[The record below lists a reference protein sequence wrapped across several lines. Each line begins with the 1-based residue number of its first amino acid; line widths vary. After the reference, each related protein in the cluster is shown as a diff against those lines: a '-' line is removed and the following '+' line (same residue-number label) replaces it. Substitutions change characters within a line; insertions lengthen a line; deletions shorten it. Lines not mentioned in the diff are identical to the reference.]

1 MMSPDKQTVVLT
13 IDDEEAIRESFQ
25 LYLED
30 YGFSV
35 VQAENGRVGIDLYEQ
50 ISPDLVLVD
59 LRMPEVD
66 GLQVLEHIVGSSR
79 ETPIIVVSGTGV
91 ISDAVEALHL
101 GAWDY
106 LLKPVQ
112 DLSVLRHAVNR
123 ALERR
128 NLLIQNREY
137 QSHLENE
144 VEKRTEQLLKT
155 NAELK
160 QVNNKLVESE
170 EKYRSIFE
178 SLVDVYFE
186 VDREGVILELSP
198 SIFPVFGYH
207 RDDLIGKDV
216 GRLYADPEQRGRLV
230 QQITDAGSLSDYEV
244 LLRKADGNEVPCS
257 VTASIQAFNVDNSW
271 RLTGT
276 IRDISE
282 RKLAENRVQ
291 HQAYHDALTDLPNR
305 VLLRDRL
312 EQALAHS
319 KRHGRHGAL
328 LFIDIDRFKTI
339 NDSLGHNV
347 GDQLLIQAAL
357 RLRKLLR
364 EEDTVARIGGD
375 EFVILLADMGND
387 AQATARR
394 AQGVAEKVKR
404 DLSEVFRIK
413 DHELYITPSI
423 GISLF
428 PMGKED
434 ADEVLKHGDTAMYQ
448 AKEAGRN
455 TIRFFLPRM
464 QSEADERL
472 LMEKDLRNSIARN
485 ELLIHYQPQI
495 NSEGRICGAEG
506 LLRWM
511 HPEHGMIPPS
521 KFIPVA
527 EETGLILPIGE
538 WVLATT
544 CEMLKQWKESKL
556 GEALR
561 HVAVNVSPWQFRQ
574 PDFPAQI
581 ERILAQTG
589 ADPNL
594 LGLELTEGVVI
605 DNLADTVDKMAS
617 LKALGVKI
625 SIDDFGTGYSSLS
638 YLKRLP
644 LNILKIDKSF
654 VDDVLKDESD
664 ASIVETIISMAKH
677 MELDVIAEGVETVG
691 QLEFL
696 RQKGC
701 NKYQGYYY
709 CKPLPVDEFETF
721 VMNWIAM
728 PGPKEVDLA

>member
-198 SIFPVFGYH
+198 SIFSVFGYH
-207 RDDLIGKDV
+207 RDNLIGKDV

>member
-364 EEDTVARIGGD
+364 EEDTVARIGDD

>member
-186 VDREGVILELSP
+186 VDSEGVILELSP

-312 EQALAHS
+312 EQALTHS